1 VTELLFAQ
9 KEDSAKAADLK
20 TGYNIMLTIEEV
32 LFSSFLLEQEYTFL
46 SQRLNSSNDA
56 FFRRREV
63 IPGGKVK
70 DFIPVS
76 LEVRD
81 GNRIAYLLRTY
92 RSCIL
97 FLHIDLVMY
106 YSLLR

>member
-1 VTELLFAQ
+1 
-9 KEDSAKAADLK
+9 
-20 TGYNIMLTIEEV
+20 ML
-32 LFSSFLLEQEYTFL
+32 SS
-46 SQRLNSSNDA
+46 DG
-56 FFRRREV
+56 EV
-63 IPGGKVK
+63 IPEGKVK

-81 GNRIAYLLRTY
+81 GNGIAYLLRTY

>member
-1 VTELLFAQ
+1 
-9 KEDSAKAADLK
+9 
-20 TGYNIMLTIEEV
+20 MLTIEEV

-46 SQRLNSSNDA
+46 SQPLNSSNDA

-63 IPGGKVK
+63 IPEGKVK
-70 DFIPVS
+70 DFIIPVS

-81 GNRIAYLLRTY
+81 GNGIAYLLRTY

-97 FLHIDLVMY
+97 FLHIDPVMY